1 MTTVLKISIRSFLII
16 GMLFLY
22 ANFISAQQIKIHSH
36 NDYRQNVPFYQAYAQ
51 KLASIEADIYA
62 TENENELLVAH
73 DPHELSEALTI
84 DALYITPLVNLFSQN
99 NGRAWKDSDALITLL
114 VDLKTPVYPTLD
126 RLIAKLQ
133 KYPEVFNP
141 EINPYAVRV
150 VISGN
155 RPDPDK
161 FETYPPVISFDGSK
175 TNYTPAQ
182 LKRISMISLN
192 LRDYARWN
200 GKGTIKA
207 DEYQKVLKAIDEVHR
222 LGKPIRFWGTPDGV
236 TAWNTFHA
244 IGVDYINTDQPE
256 ACAAFFRDFN
266 KKTYQIN
273 ADVTAENKIARAS
286 RLDKAT
292 VEFEGF
298 QNKKLRL
305 TKGIDIYQPTY
316 LNDGKEKPI
325 RNVIFM
331 IGDGMGLAQ
340 ICAADAINEGLSI
353 LKLQQIGFQKT
364 QAKDAYTT
372 DSAAAGSALATGKKH
387 NNRHISSSPSGEI
400 HLSLT
405 DMFHNNQY
413 ACGVVTLGNVA
424 DATPAAFYGHSTE
437 RDESDEITKWLLDG
451 KLTLLNGSGL
461 ELFTDRKD
469 GIDLLSELKD
479 QANYSIQQSVDDINK
494 VDGKVICI
502 DERMEKAAT
511 EETLSLLADATHE
524 AISKLNKGNNKGF
537 FLMVEGAKIDYAGH
551 ANSLPGSIMETLSFD
566 LAVAEAL
573 RFADQNGETLVIV
586 TGDHETGGLSLVDG
600 NVLTNSITAQY
611 MTDDHTPIMLPVFS
625 YGPHSSAFTGVY
637 QNTDIF
643 HRILKVTGMPKS
655 PKRTL

>member
-1 MTTVLKISIRSFLII
+1 MTTVLKIPIRPFLII

-22 ANFISAQQIKIHSH
+22 ANLISAQRIKIHSH

-51 KLASIEADIYA
+51 KLASVEADIYA

-99 NGRAWKDSDALITLL
+99 KGRAWKGSDELITLL

-141 EINPYAVRV
+141 EVNPYAVRV

-161 FETYPPVISFDGSK
+161 FDTYPPVISFDGSK
-175 TNYTPAQ
+175 TNYTSAQ
-182 LKRISMISLN
+182 LKRINMISLN
-192 LRDYARWN
+192 LRDYTRWN

-207 DEYQKVLKAIDEVHR
+207 DEYRKVLQAIDEVHQ

-273 ADVTAENKIARAS
+273 ADVTTENEIAKAG
-286 RLDKAT
+286 RLDKTT

-305 TKGIDIYQPTY
+305 TKAIDIYQPTY
-316 LNDGKEKPI
+316 LNDGNEKPI

-340 ICAADAINEGLSI
+340 VCAADAINEGLSI
-353 LKLQQIGFQKT
+353 LKLRQIGFQKT

-372 DSAAAGSALATGKKH
+372 DSAAAGSALATGEKH
-387 NNRHISSSPSGEI
+387 NNRHISSSLSGEI
-400 HLSLT
+400 HQSLT
-405 DMFHNNQY
+405 DLFYKNQY

-424 DATPAAFYGHSTE
+424 DATPAAFYGHTTE
-437 RDESDEITKWLLDG
+437 RDDTDEITKWLLDG

-461 ELFTDRKD
+461 EVFNERKD
-469 GIDLLSELKD
+469 GKDLLGELKT
-479 QANYSIQQSVDDINK
+479 QANYSIQQSIGDINK

-524 AISKLNKGNNKGF
+524 AIRKLNKENNKGF

-600 NVLTNSITAQY
+600 NMQSNSITAQY

-625 YGPHSSAFTGVY
+625 YGPQASEFTGVY

-643 HRILKVTGMPKS
+643 HRILKVTGIAL
-655 PKRTL
+655 TTNQ